1 MKRINNL
8 FVDEKLTVNLCRMAI
23 LESSSGKRHRRDVQK
38 IMNNIDYYAEQL
50 QNMLLDMTF
59 QPSKYGYETKIEY
72 GKKRNLQKPKFYPD
86 QCVHHVMIML
96 IRDKSLKRIDPHAI
110 ASVDKRGAIMGIK
123 CLKYWIQKRNK
134 RETTYCGKGDIRHC
148 FDSITPE
155 VAYST
160 FTSFI
165 KDVKYLEI
173 MRRIIFSF
181 TSLPLGNYI
190 SGWVL
195 NLLLKRFDD
204 NIRACDGVTHYLR
217 YMDDFVFFSSNR
229 RKAKKVREVA
239 IAELDKI
246 GLKLKENYQLFKV
259 DDRGVD
265 MLGYRFFRNY
275 VILRKR
281 NLKKILRSAKNINKR
296 HDYSPHNCMSFMSRL
311 GQAKHCSSK
320 YVFKHVGKQVNL
332 QRAKDVIRDYFRKKA
347 EGHELFIS
355 KNS

>member
-1 MKRINNL
+1 M
-8 FVDEKLTVNLCRMAI
+8 
-23 LESSSGKRHRRDVQK
+23 
-38 IMNNIDYYAEQL
+38 
-50 QNMLLDMTF
+50 
-59 QPSKYGYETKIEY
+59 
-72 GKKRNLQKPKFYPD
+72 
-86 QCVHHVMIML
+86 
-96 IRDKSLKRIDPHAI
+96 
-110 ASVDKRGAIMGIK
+110 
-123 CLKYWIQKRNK
+123 
-134 RETTYCGKGDIRHC
+134 
-148 FDSITPE
+148 
-155 VAYST
+155 
-160 FTSFI
+160 
-165 KDVKYLEI
+165 
-173 MRRIIFSF
+173 
-181 TSLPLGNYI
+181 
-190 SGWVL
+190 L

-275 VILRKR
+275 AILRKR

-320 YVFKHVGKQVNL
+320 YIFKHVGKQVNL